1 MFPAGFP
8 EVEEDRVIIFP
19 ASLPSTSFSSV
30 GQQDG
35 SSSVGEAPNR
45 IVMSVFDWNFQ
56 PKGKQR
62 PPPTSMGSADKYRV
76 LSREILPLGQITFF
90 AGVKKCD
97 PSEGHTFLG
106 DLPVA
111 SLALRVHPSREVM
124 SFFVAA
130 NCYLRQSWQSEL
142 SPAIE

>member
-62 PPPTSMGSADKYRV
+62 PPPTSMGSADKYGV

-90 AGVKKCD
+90 AGVRNATSQQGAYF
-97 PSEGHTFLG
+97 PI
-106 DLPVA
+106 
-111 SLALRVHPSREVM
+111 
-124 SFFVAA
+124 
-130 NCYLRQSWQSEL
+130 L
-142 SPAIE
+142 SPGIYQLGVARRSSSSIAGGDEFLCSGKLLSPPILAI